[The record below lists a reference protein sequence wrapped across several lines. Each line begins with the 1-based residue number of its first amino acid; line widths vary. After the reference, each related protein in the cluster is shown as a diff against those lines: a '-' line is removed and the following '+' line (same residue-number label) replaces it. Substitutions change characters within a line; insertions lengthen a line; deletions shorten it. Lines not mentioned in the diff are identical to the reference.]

1 MKMLKNIKR
10 IEDNILR
17 NYIHIMI
24 FMISVMLFI

>member
-1 MKMLKNIKR
+1 MLKNIKR